1 MVEWNQRTASSNR
14 QTRQRFGGEWMTEN
28 DGDTFQMSDWVHQL
42 PSSML
47 HSSQQNVTFSQRHER
62 KGNSFANG
70 WIFQPNMLGH
80 QKGVH
85 CCDLMWCDVSQNCA
99 GVAKIQHR
107 WCGGSGLGTLESYN
121 QNWSCPKVAK
131 IFLVLRFR
139 KWNTSRFAYLI
150 SKCSFHIYCVY
161 IVDVLFQCVLHLQY
175 SGHPVV
181 QAQVVEGLVST
192 DFPLDGDRR
201 YEVFLQTQ
209 ESASLEGSHWIW
221 GA

>member
-1 MVEWNQRTASSNR
+1 MPLASTVRVSSFMERLEVRLVMLCLKGASAFHIHPPERHHWTWGKSMTGLVCFRAFGNIWFFLLERFYGLPMVEWNQLTASSNR

-28 DGDTFQMSDWVHQL
+28 DGDMFQMSDWVHQL

-85 CCDLMWCDVSQNCA
+85 CCDLKWCDVSQNCA
-99 GVAKIQHR
+99 GVTKIQHR

-121 QNWSCPKVAK
+121 QNRS
-131 IFLVLRFR
+131 FLKSQKYFSF
-139 KWNTSRFAYLI
+139 KI
-150 SKCSFHIYCVY
+150 SKMKHFPICIS
-161 IVDVLFQCVLHLQY
+161 
-175 SGHPVV
+175 
-181 QAQVVEGLVST
+181 
-192 DFPLDGDRR
+192 DF
-201 YEVFLQTQ
+201 
-209 ESASLEGSHWIW
+209 
-221 GA
+221 